1 MGVLREKA
9 GTACAIALGGLAVG
23 YRVWLRPRLLTWG
36 ATPEEISRNMPGDEL
51 QPEPD
56 LTATR
61 AVTIHAP
68 PDAVWPWLVQI
79 GPGRGGAYTYDWI
92 ENLAGLDMHS
102 ADEIRPE
109 WQNLAVGDTLS
120 LGSSG
125 PSMGVQILSRPHAL
139 VFADD
144 DRTWVWAL
152 CLYPTGDGSRLVS
165 RNRIVVS
172 RRAALQRLWFACV
185 VEPGSW
191 VMERKMLLG
200 IKERV
205 HHAQPDRLPDS
216 REAAR
221 AATRR

>member
-1 MGVLREKA
+1 MRVLRENA
-9 GTACAIALGGLAVG
+9 GTAYAMVLAGLAVG

-36 ATPEEISRNMPGDEL
+36 ATGAEISRDMPGDDL

-68 PDAVWPWLVQI
+68 PDAIWPWLVQI

-109 WQNLAVGDTLS
+109 WQNLSVGDTIS

-125 PSMGVQILSRPHAL
+125 PNMGVQVLSRPHTL
-139 VFADD
+139 VFADEE
-144 DRTWVWAL
+144 RAWVWAL
-152 CLYPTGDGSRLVS
+152 CLYPTGDHTRLVS
-165 RNRIVVS
+165 RNRIVLTGRTS
-172 RRAALQRLWFACV
+172 LQRVLFACV

-205 HHAQPDRLPDS
+205 QHQALPDDTS
-216 REAAR
+216 
-221 AATRR
+221 TRHSIPL